1 MYKRILVPMDGSPLA
16 EQVLPYV
23 RLLANSLAAP
33 IELMRVINPVPQE
46 LSDPAHGL
54 YTDQVS
60 ASFKDQAEH
69 SLNGYLESLK
79 EMDVEVSSIAQEGEA
94 AARIV
99 DEASR
104 GADTLIA
111 MATHG
116 RSGIGRWVLGSITD
130 KVLHATTNPLF
141 IVRGRP
147 DGSTTGKANIDNII
161 VPLDGSAVAE
171 QILPHAINLSRAL
184 GVKIIAFTIIPTE
197 ESHAHE
203 EDHLRQLGERLLRE
217 GANSFE
223 ARVLHGSPAKA
234 IVDMTHEMPDSL
246 VAITTHGHSGV
257 GHGVM
262 GSVTDRVVR
271 YSGAPVLVTRAE

>member
-23 RLLANSLAAP
+23 RLLAKSLAAP

-46 LSDPAHGL
+46 LSDPVHGL

-60 ASFKDQAEH
+60 ASFKNSAE
-69 SLNGYLESLK
+69 ESLSGYVDSLK
-79 EMDVEVSSIAQEGEA
+79 DMDVEVSSFAQEGEPA
-94 AARIV
+94 AGIV

-104 GADTLIA
+104 SPDTLIA

-116 RSGIGRWVLGSITD
+116 RSGIGRWVLGSVTD

-141 IVRGRP
+141 IVRGRSG
-147 DGSTTGKANIDNII
+147 GSTSGYAKIDNII
-161 VPLDGSAVAE
+161 VPQDGSAVAE
-171 QILPHAINLSRAL
+171 QILPHAISLSRAL
-184 GVKIIAFTIIPTE
+184 GVKIIAFTIIPSE
-197 ESHAHE
+197 QSHAHE
-203 EDHLRQLGERLLRE
+203 EDHLRQLGERLLSE
-217 GANSFE
+217 GAHSFE
-223 ARVLHGSPAKA
+223 ARVLHADPAKA

-246 VAITTHGHSGV
+246 VAMTTHGHSGV
-257 GHGVM
+257 GHWVL

-271 YSGAPVLVTRAE
+271 YSGSPVLVIRAE